1 MLMPRFF
8 FDTSDGE
15 RFFPDEEGLELES
28 IEAAKS
34 EGQKALP
41 DMAKDALPNGNF
53 RSFVVSVRD
62 EGGQVVLRMAL
73 SLVVE
78 EGCADA

>member
-1 MLMPRFF
+1 VLIPRFF

-15 RFFPDEEGLELES
+15 RSFPDKEGMELES

-41 DMAKDALPNGNF
+41 DMVKDTLPSGNF

-78 EGCADA
+78 EDRADT

>member
-1 MLMPRFF
+1 MPRFF
-8 FDTSDGE
+8 FDTYDGE
-15 RFFPDEEGLELES
+15 SFVPDHEGIELMDLQ
-28 IEAAKS
+28 AAKI

-41 DMAKDALPNGNF
+41 DMAKDALPDGNF
-53 RSFVVSVRD
+53 RSFVVNVRE

-78 EGCADA
+78 EGSTDD

>member
-1 MLMPRFF
+1 MPRYF

-15 RFFPDEEGLELES
+15 RFFPDDEGMGLES
-28 IEAAKS
+28 IEAAKA

-41 DMAKDALPNGNF
+41 DMAKDKLPDGNF
-53 RSFVVSVRD
+53 RSFVISVRD

-78 EGCADA
+78 EGCANT

>member
-1 MLMPRFF
+1 MPRFF
-8 FDTSDGE
+8 FDTYDGE
-15 RFFPDEEGLELES
+15 RFFPDEVGMELES
-28 IEAAKS
+28 IETAKT

-41 DMAKDALPNGNF
+41 DMAKDALPDGNF

-62 EGGQVVLRMAL
+62 ESGQVVLRMAL

-78 EGCADA
+78 VGCADA